1 MTLSGKVEITVTT
14 NKPVGFV
21 FFDIGGTLGDR
32 DPATGNL
39 IPFPTSAKLLAAV
52 RDAIGLRIGVITTLG
67 PLSNAQGHAL
77 LEQAG
82 LAGFLD
88 PQGFVSEHDV
98 REVAKPHPAIYEFAA
113 QQVGVPIANCLY
125 VGENLI
131 EVMGA
136 LAAGMQALLKPC
148 PPGRDLPI

>member
-1 MTLSGKVEITVTT
+1 VPT
-14 NKPVGFV
+14 NKPIRFV
-21 FFDIGGTLGDR
+21 FFDIGGTLGER
-32 DPATGNL
+32 DPTTGKL
-39 IPFPTSAKLLAAV
+39 IPFPSSAKLLTTV
-52 RDAIGLRIGVITTLG
+52 RDVIGLRIGVITTLG
-67 PLSNAQGHAL
+67 TLSNSQGRAL

-98 REVAKPHPAIYEFAA
+98 GEVAKPNLAIYEFAA
-113 QQVGVPIANCLY
+113 HKVGVPIENCLY

-131 EVMGA
+131 EIMGA